1 MKRCDELARK
11 LRFFREEVEKAGHAA
26 GRGGAASGSA
36 GFELGALEAEL
47 ESLERDLM
55 DMNANSQRLL
65 RSHAELQE
73 LSIILDTAG
82 PFFTEAR
89 GASARLGG
97 DSMAAGGGDPTTIES
112 PLMGGGGGG
121 VGSAAPAAGGGSRLG
136 FVAGMLPSAKSATFE
151 RVLFRATRGNM
162 FLKRQEVGRVVDP
175 SSGEKNEKL
184 VFVVFFSGER
194 ARTKVAKICDAFGAN
209 RYPFPEDPERQRQME
224 REVSGRLRELQM
236 TLDSGETQREALLRR
251 VGGELAGWM
260 QTVREEKAVYHTLN
274 QFSIDVT
281 RKALVGEG
289 WVPVDDLEHVQ
300 EALREATAES
310 NADVPTVFQQLR
322 TKELPPTYFKTNK
335 WTNAFQEIINS
346 YGIAT
351 YREPNPA
358 VYSVVT
364 FPFLFAVMF
373 GDVGHGFL
381 LLFASL
387 FLVLREKQLGK
398 QDLGEIVGMAFGG
411 RYVLLLMSVFAIYM
425 GFIYNECFSMP
436 LSLFGKTQWECD
448 FESCATQLNTK
459 YAEVANST
467 WATTPER
474 VQEMWVE
481 HGQCACPL
489 ATDRSTPYVF
499 GVDPAWHGT
508 KTELTFI
515 NSVKM
520 KMSIILGVAQMTL
533 GIVCSLYK
541 FLKKP
546 IAPDRYEVDRLSIIC
561 EFVPQIL
568 FLMAMFGYLSALIIA
583 KWITGSTADLFFI
596 MVNLFLAPG
605 TNTCG
610 DGCPETDPLYGLG
623 PLNGFLVFICM
634 VCVPWMLFPKPF
646 ILKKRHETK
655 SNGGSGDS
663 SRYEMLDDMNSNGL
677 VAEAADH
684 SGEEEFEFQ
693 EVFVHQMIHTIEFV
707 LGAVSNTASYLRLW
721 ALSLAHSQL
730 SDVFY
735 KLVLMSSIQMKSP
748 TAIFVGVF
756 VWAMATFAVLMIMET
771 LSAFLHALRLH
782 WVEYMNKFYNGDG
795 KLFSPFSFTALA
807 AEAEASAAK

>member
-1 MKRCDELARK
+1 M
-11 LRFFREEVEKAGHAA
+11 
-26 GRGGAASGSA
+26 S
-36 GFELGALEAEL
+36 
-47 ESLERDLM
+47 
-55 DMNANSQRLL
+55 
-65 RSHAELQE
+65 
-73 LSIILDTAG
+73 
-82 PFFTEAR
+82 
-89 GASARLGG
+89 
-97 DSMAAGGGDPTTIES
+97 IES
-112 PLMGGGGGG
+112 PLMGSGGGGG
-121 VGSAAPAAGGGSRLG
+121 GGGATGGSRLG
-136 FVAGMLPSAKSATFE
+136 FVAGMLPSTKSGTFE

-175 SSGEKNEKL
+175 SSGDKVEKL

-194 ARTKVAKICDAFGAN
+194 ARAKVAKICDAFGAN

-251 VGGELAGWM
+251 VGGELVGWM
-260 QTVREEKAVYHTLN
+260 QIVREEKAVYHTLN

-289 WVPVDDLEHVQ
+289 WVPVDALERVQ
-300 EALREATAES
+300 ESLREATAES

-322 TKELPPTYFKTNK
+322 TTALPPTYFKTNK

-358 VYSVVT
+358 VYSIVT

-398 QDLGEIVGMAFGG
+398 QDLGEIVGMAFAG
-411 RYVLLLMSVFAIYM
+411 RYVILIMSVFAIYM
-425 GFIYNECFSMP
+425 GFVYNECFSMP

-448 FESCATQLNTK
+448 FDSCADQLNFK
-459 YAEVANST
+459 YGEATNGT
-467 WATTPER
+467 WATTPDR

-481 HGQCACPL
+481 HGKCACPL
-489 ATDRSTPYVF
+489 AVDRSTPYVF

-508 KTELTFI
+508 KTELTFV

-520 KMSIILGVAQMTL
+520 KMSIILGVTQMTL

-546 IAPDRYEVDRLSIIC
+546 VAPDRYEVDRLSIFC

-568 FLMAMFGYLSALIIA
+568 FLMAMFGYLSLLIII
-583 KWITGSTADLFFI
+583 KWISGSVADLFFI

-605 TNTCG
+605 TNSCG

-623 PLNGFLVFICM
+623 PLNGFIVFVCM
-634 VCVPWMLFPKPF
+634 VCVPWMLIPKPV
-646 ILKKRHETK
+646 ILKKRHEAR
-655 SNGGSGDS
+655 GGASSANRYDALDDDLDS
-663 SRYEMLDDMNSNGL
+663 SSNTL
-677 VAEAADH
+677 VAQAADH
-684 SGEEEFEFQ
+684 EGKEDFDFQ
-693 EVFVHQMIHTIEFV
+693 EVFVLQMIHTIEFV
-707 LGAVSNTASYLRLW
+707 LGAMSNTASYLRLW

-735 KLVLMSSIQMKSP
+735 KLVLMSAVQMKNT

-756 VWAMATFAVLMIMET
+756 VWAMATFVVLMIMET

-795 KLFSPFSFTALA
+795 KLFTPFSFAALA
-807 AEAEASAAK
+807 AEADEPSAK